1 MSKNRTPIFSARA
14 RADCSAHDRARR
26 SATVIMAI
34 DDRRVRGE
42 EKNVGERDR
51 DAALDDQPI
60 ID

>member
-1 MSKNRTPIFSARA
+1 
-14 RADCSAHDRARR
+14 
-26 SATVIMAI
+26 MAI